1 MTKNVKETKGK
12 FKGGKQMKKLK
23 NIVFIIILIS
33 IILLT
38 MAVKVKAE
46 DVLDVSNLVES
57 VEITSPTAGSY
68 QTGQVIT
75 FIVTFE
81 KEAPTDLDMDELVI
95 KFSES
100 ADKTITSGVA
110 NGKTLTYQ
118 YTIESTDK
126 GQIASYDFTAKKGV
140 QVFSSIAGFTGTNI
154 TVNENQGGTT
164 TPGENTWTDASK
176 IKMSLT
182 KAETTGKYYDVALN
196 ITGLEKNRDYYFYVV
211 NGTTKPTVTTETN
224 GRINNATFAIIGNQN
239 TEIKKTLGRDVIEK
253 NGDIH
258 VWIYETQKDTI
269 NIGKV
274 VNECIVLGTKVQRP
288 IQNKLGSRMLCY
300 FFSGYTSS
308 YVYEPVQEYKNR
320 KINLKIGTVTDQ
332 SILRAIKNGDADCL
346 TKLLNYAKSAKSPTY
361 TGTIAVGSN
370 EKSITGDMKLV
381 DQQYYYV
388 YMTLEGENGTY
399 YPVEDVSLYQA
410 RIGEE
415 IGKNL
420 WDYLDSNFKWNLSDE
435 EPSKPTKPVD
445 KDNTTATG
453 KLPQTGINTIV
464 VILAIGVAIVAAV
477 VGARKYKEYNI
488 KY

>member
-1 MTKNVKETKGK
+1 MKK
-12 FKGGKQMKKLK
+12 FK
-23 NIVFIIILIS
+23 NIMLIIALIGT
-33 IILLT
+33 ILLT
-38 MAVKVKAE
+38 MTVKVKAE
-46 DVLDVSNLVES
+46 DVLDVSNLVET
-57 VEITSPTAGSY
+57 VEITSPTTGSY

-75 FIVTFE
+75 FVVTFE
-81 KEAPTDLDMDELVI
+81 KEAPTGLDMESLVI

-110 NGKTLTYQ
+110 NGKTITYQ
-118 YTIESTDK
+118 YTVEGSDK
-126 GQIASYDFTAKKGV
+126 GQIKSYDFTARKGT
-140 QVFSSIAGFTGTNI
+140 QIFSAIADFEGNNI
-154 TVNENQGGTT
+154 TVNKEQGGTT
-164 TPGENTWTDASK
+164 KPGEYTWTDASK

-182 KAETTGKYYDVALN
+182 KVETTGKYYDVVLN
-196 ITGLEKNRDYYFYVV
+196 ITGLEKNKDYYFYVV
-211 NGTTKPTVTTETN
+211 SGTTKPTVTTETN
-224 GRINNATFAIIGNQN
+224 GRINNATFSITGNQN
-239 TEIKKTLGRDVIEK
+239 TEIKKTLRKDMIEK

-269 NIGKV
+269 NIGNV
-274 VNECIVLGTKVQRP
+274 VNECIVLGTKMQRP

-300 FFSGYTSS
+300 FFSNYTSS
-308 YVYEPVQEYKNR
+308 YVYEPVQEHENR

-361 TGTIAVGSN
+361 TGTIGVGSN
-370 EKSITGDMKLV
+370 EKSITGNMKLV

-435 EPSKPTKPVD
+435 EPNKPSGTQKPAD

-453 KLPQTGINTIV
+453 KLPQTGINTVII
-464 VILAIGVAIVAAV
+464 ILAIGVTIVGAV

>member
-1 MTKNVKETKGK
+1 
-12 FKGGKQMKKLK
+12 MKKLK

-140 QVFSSIAGFTGTNI
+140 QVFSAIAGFTGTNI

-164 TPGENTWTDASK
+164 TPGGYTWTDASK
-176 IKMSLT
+176 VKMSLV
-182 KAETTGKYYDVALN
+182 KKEATGKYYDVVLN
-196 ITGLEKNRDYYFYVV
+196 VTGLGANKDYYFYVV

-224 GRINNATFAIIGNQN
+224 GRINNATFAITGNQKG
-239 TEIKKTLGRDVIEK
+239 ELKQTLRNEVIEK
-253 NGDIH
+253 SGDIH
-258 VWIYETQKDTI
+258 VWMYEAQRDTT
-269 NIGKV
+269 NVGKV
-274 VNECIVLGTKVQRP
+274 VNECIISGVKLQRP
-288 IQNKLGSRMLCY
+288 TQNKLGSRMLCY
-300 FFSGYTSS
+300 FFSDNTSS
-308 YVYEPVQEYKNR
+308 YVYEPVQDKENR

-332 SILRAIKNGDADCL
+332 SILRAIKNGEADCL

-361 TGTIAVGSN
+361 TGTITVGSN
-370 EKSITGDMKLV
+370 EKSITGNMNLV
-381 DQQYYYV
+381 NWQYYYV
-388 YMTLEGENGTY
+388 YMELEGENGTY

-410 RIGEE
+410 RISES

-420 WDYLDSNFKWNLSDE
+420 WDYLDSNFKWNLSE
-435 EPSKPTKPVD
+435 EPSNPSDNKKPTTD

-477 VGARKYKEYNI
+477 IGARKYKKYNI